1 MCDFSD
7 MTVDEAAKSAMQ
19 AELICSLMMGNTGG
33 MTEGEGEI
41 ESLLA
46 LIKQLTGK
54 AGSWLIAASGDDAIC
69 VND

>member
-19 AELICSLMMGNTGG
+19 AELICSLMMGNTGE
-33 MTEGEGEI
+33 MTEGEI

-46 LIKQLTGK
+46 LRCTGN
-54 AGSWLIAASGDDAIC
+54 SGHYHLFFF
-69 VND
+69 

>member
-33 MTEGEGEI
+33 MTEGEI

-69 VND
+69 IND